1 MKRKGL
7 WLIVSLVVFGSIFW
21 LSRTVEYVDE
31 TYEGLLFQVGEGNED
46 LEEIVTVELDGE
58 FINHMFSDERFE
70 GTMTIDGVIH
80 PAETASADVLEI
92 TFVEDGFRRGDVT
105 YIDRDGDALQSI
117 GHLHMSDDFSELTIQ
132 VWGEDIHNTPEL
144 GSWTSDDGHVISAP
158 ASDREEGLEV
168 LNRLVSPIFD
178 GYEYN

>member
-1 MKRKGL
+1 MIRKGL
-7 WLIVSLVVFGSIFW
+7 WLTVSLIVFGGIFW
-21 LSRTVEYVDE
+21 LSLTVEYVDE

-46 LEEIVTVELDGE
+46 LEEKVTVELDGE

-70 GTMTIDGVIH
+70 GTITIDGVTH

-92 TFVEDGFRRGDVT
+92 TFVEDGFKSGNVS
-105 YIDRDGDALQSI
+105 YIDHDGDALQSI
-117 GHLHMSDDFSELTIQ
+117 GHLHLSDDFSELTLKMLR
-132 VWGEDIHNTPEL
+132 ENIHSRAEI